1 MIAAA
6 RGVQR
11 GRGPFGLFG
20 HFQRCE
26 AMRKE
31 NALIGYAF
39 CKKAR
44 ARSGRWV
51 GDGAAAVSVRRGADE
66 REPTACKPAA
76 PVRPSGSSINPEG
89 RTRAE
94 GLLLCQSVLVA
105 EAFGKRRHVAADLF
119 IGDLRVDLG
128 GLDIRMP

>member
-1 MIAAA
+1 
-6 RGVQR
+6 
-11 GRGPFGLFG
+11 
-20 HFQRCE
+20 
-26 AMRKE
+26 MRKE

-51 GDGAAAVSVRRGADE
+51 DDGAAVVSVSRGTPMKENRR
-66 REPTACKPAA
+66 PASPC
-76 PVRPSGSSINPEG
+76 PVRPAGSTINPEG
-89 RTRAE
+89 RARAE
-94 GLLLCQSVLVA
+94 GLLLRQSVLVA